1 MPLRDYFW
9 CILVAIFGVFLFTE
23 SGALLFTDH
32 TFVVLPFENTKAP
45 RKQSFMDSSPAP
57 LWTLMLCV
65 YSFGKRRVGKGESHP

>member
-32 TFVVLPFENTKAP
+32 ISLNAEIAC
-45 RKQSFMDSSPAP
+45 S
-57 LWTLMLCV
+57 
-65 YSFGKRRVGKGESHP
+65 